1 MSKYKGLFTF
11 DEDNHRYVPI
21 AQADGIIDTMDAL
34 KVLLEEID
42 EAERVLMAGNRE
54 GGKKAALKIKQLHG
68 EDFYQRIGREGGK
81 NGHTG
86 GFASNPELAREAGRK
101 GGKKS
106 RRGKSKKTLKEA
118 EGGESAKD

>member
-1 MSKYKGLFTF
+1 
-11 DEDNHRYVPI
+11 
-21 AQADGIIDTMDAL
+21 
-34 KVLLEEID
+34 
-42 EAERVLMAGNRE
+42 MAGTVE
-54 GGKKAALKIKQLHG
+54 GGKKASLKNKQLHG
-68 EDFYQRIGREGGK
+68 EDFYKRIGHIGGK

-118 EGGESAKD
+118 DGGKSEKD

>member
-1 MSKYKGLFTF
+1 
-11 DEDNHRYVPI
+11 
-21 AQADGIIDTMDAL
+21 
-34 KVLLEEID
+34 
-42 EAERVLMAGNRE
+42 MAGNRA
-54 GGKKAALKIKQLHG
+54 GGIKASLKNKQLHG
-68 EDFYQRIGREGGK
+68 EDFYKRIGQKGGR

-86 GFASNPELAREAGRK
+86 GFASNPELARIAGAK

>member
-1 MSKYKGLFTF
+1 MRNLDRGVTVTNI
-11 DEDNHRYVPI
+11 ER
-21 AQADGIIDTMDAL
+21 
-34 KVLLEEID
+34 EI
-42 EAERVLMAGNRE
+42 MAGNRE
-54 GGKKAALKIKQLHG
+54 GGKKAAVRNKELHG
-68 EDFYQRIGREGGK
+68 EDFYSRIGRKGGK

-118 EGGESAKD
+118 EGGKSEKD